1 MASVASSAPVSRNV
15 HKMKQVMNVRKRCW
29 RKWGCLVEVEG
40 KRVKEGGKRSENELN
55 KYMKLSKDNFSEY
68 QNKIESKCLIAR
80 NVHETDVIFIGIDSV
95 VLIYILQ
102 NISTPV
108 ELGTGRIVG

>member
-1 MASVASSAPVSRNV
+1 MASVASSDPVSRNV
-15 HKMKQVMNVRKRCW
+15 HKMKQAMNVRKRCW
-29 RKWGCLVEVEG
+29 RKWGCLVKVEG

-102 NISTPV
+102 NIYTPV